1 LFIGAKR
8 TCEALLKDEP
18 SNQMLLFFLLESRL
32 QLNDISGAIEILE
45 RLIKLNSE
53 KEDFKKGLEFF
64 KNKLKNQSDSISE
77 LEFPIIGIERSF
89 ERILERKPNDQV
101 ALKFLMTTRVALRD
115 IPGTIEIL
123 EKLVKLNPERE
134 GYKEALEHHKKVLEN
149 VKRTSKKR
157 DDKLSTMIL
166 KKIFEA
172 VLEREP
178 NNQTALIGLLKAR
191 LEFKDTPGAI
201 ETLEKL
207 VKLNPKNEDYKKR
220 LEALKK

>member
-1 LFIGAKR
+1 
-8 TCEALLKDEP
+8 
-18 SNQMLLFFLLESRL
+18 MLLFLLLEAHL

-53 KEDFKKGLEFF
+53 KEDLKKGLEFF

-77 LEFPIIGIERSF
+77 LEFPIIDIEKNF
-89 ERILERKPNDQV
+89 ERILERKPNYQV
-101 ALKFLMTTRVALRD
+101 ALKFLMTTRVVLRD
-115 IPGTIEIL
+115 IPGAIEIL
-123 EKLVKLNPERE
+123 EKLVKLNPERK
-134 GYKEALEHHKKVLEN
+134 GYKEALEHHKKTLEI
-149 VKRTSKKR
+149 VKRNSKKLQKH

-166 KKIFEA
+166 EKIFEA
-172 VLEREP
+172 VLERER